1 MARRWIAIVYVI
13 YTPTLTV
20 EQHGPRRSAGSK
32 LLPAAM
38 VSEVWRTLSRIFRI
52 GRARFIVGY
61 DLNKNVYYE
70 LPSLHGDPK
79 RTRRLIQWNKAIAYP
94 SDFNPKDI
102 PIQWDAWMRHTR
114 KYPPTIEELL
124 RDRERQMIVQHN
136 ARVLEMRYEA
146 ERAQLE
152 SERES
157 DHAEAIRA
165 QTEREMHRIESIR
178 AIESLTSAQGVDPP
192 PSDKAG
198 IQSTTV
204 QPTRRRGG

>member
-1 MARRWIAIVYVI
+1 
-13 YTPTLTV
+13 
-20 EQHGPRRSAGSK
+20 
-32 LLPAAM
+32 
-38 VSEVWRTLSRIFRI
+38 
-52 GRARFIVGY
+52 
-61 DLNKNVYYE
+61 
-70 LPSLHGDPK
+70 
-79 RTRRLIQWNKAIAYP
+79 
-94 SDFNPKDI
+94 
-102 PIQWDAWMRHTR
+102 MRHTR

>member
-1 MARRWIAIVYVI
+1 MD
-13 YTPTLTV
+13 P
-20 EQHGPRRSAGSK
+20 AGVSLK
-32 LLPAAM
+32 LLPEAM

-114 KYPPTIEELL
+114 KYPPTIEELV

-178 AIESLTSAQGVDPP
+178 AMETFTSDQDVDSP
-192 PSDKAG
+192 PSEKSG
-198 IQSTTV
+198 IQSATI
-204 QPTRRRGG
+204 QPSRRRGG